1 MLNLVRNNRQNYL
14 ETIISSLND
23 YSYRNKRYQ
32 IDFAIAIGL
41 CEESVDF
48 SEFIENKRKTDKL
61 ILLEDNLCCAIFDCA
76 PAESAIKATSNM
88 LSEFQNKNSDK
99 QIYTSIVNS
108 RDYDSDKMMID
119 SLFDILEYSVDND
132 IHGVVTNK
140 EQMETSNT

>member
-1 MLNLVRNNRQNYL
+1 MLNIVKNNRQNYL
-14 ETIISSLND
+14 ETIINSLDN

-41 CEESVDF
+41 CKESVDF
-48 SEFIENKRKTDKL
+48 SEFIKNKRKTDEL

-76 PAESAIKATSNM
+76 PAKSAIIATSNM

-99 QIYTSIVNS
+99 QIYTSMVNS

-140 EQMETSNT
+140 EQMKTSNT

>member
-41 CEESVDF
+41 CKDTVDF

-76 PAESAIKATSNM
+76 PAKSAAIATSHM

-99 QIYTSIVNS
+99 QIYVGVVNS
-108 RDYDSDKMMID
+108 RDYDNDKIMLN

-132 IHGVVTNK
+132 MCGVVTNR
-140 EQMETSNT
+140 EQIETSNT